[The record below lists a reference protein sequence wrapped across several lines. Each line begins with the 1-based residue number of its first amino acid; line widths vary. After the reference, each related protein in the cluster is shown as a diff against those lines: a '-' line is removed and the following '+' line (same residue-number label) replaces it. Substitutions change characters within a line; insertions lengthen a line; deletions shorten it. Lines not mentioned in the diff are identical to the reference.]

1 MSIEKYFK
9 RSQEKILP
17 SPHGSLLTLRS
28 IKSYSGGKQ
37 GGGQGTTSAEL
48 SDHDLEEA
56 RKVQQVFTRRKSDDR
71 QTRCIQPLLLILDYS
86 KILIRVIFQY
96 LQLFVSILLVL
107 NL

>member
-71 QTRCIQPLLLILDYS
+71 QTRCIQPLLLIL
-86 KILIRVIFQY
+86 KTTPRF
-96 LQLFVSILLVL
+96 
-107 NL
+107 